1 MDYMLADCS
10 RKRCSLLQKKI
21 DRYRSVNF
29 VGAYLKEVELLEKV
43 WLDRPGLVLVYV
55 GDQQLNAYSVL
66 RRVKEI
72 TPEVK
77 VAFYSECSEY
87 ALEAYEKGADYF
99 LPLPAD
105 DIQIGR
111 MVFRFL
117 EPDRRE
123 ERKY

>member
-1 MDYMLADCS
+1 MNYIIADS
-10 RKRCSLLQKKI
+10 SKRRCGLLQKRI
-21 DRYRSVNF
+21 NRYRSVNCA
-29 VGAYLKEVELLEKV
+29 GAYLKEVELLERV
-43 WLDRPGLVLVYV
+43 WIDKPELVLIYV
-55 GDQQLNAYSVL
+55 GDQQINAFSAL

-111 MVFRFL
+111 LVFRFL
-117 EPDRRE
+117 EPDRME
-123 ERKY
+123 ARKY